1 MLEKM
6 NENMLFVKVW
16 LISVFL
22 FVIVFGVFA
31 FFFGNSLIIYIVILI
46 WNICFYE

>member
-1 MLEKM
+1 MYDLLEKM

-31 FFFGNSLIIYIVILI
+31 FFCLIIYIVILI
-46 WNICFYE
+46 WNICFDE

>member
-1 MLEKM
+1 M

-31 FFFGNSLIIYIVILI
+31 YLLFNYLYCNFDMDFFFMNEHSFV
-46 WNICFYE
+46 E